1 MVDFTAMAANARK
14 RGYGALQEELQH
26 TDKVKPSMI
35 ALAQVSTNLGCLG
48 HIEHDLGLGS
58 GRRPVSQR
66 MQLHCTHQ
74 QRHKMSMQ
82 CCTPVSWL
90 YMSWQPGA

>member
-1 MVDFTAMAANARK
+1 MMDFAAMAADTRK

-26 TDKVKPSMI
+26 TDKVEPSMI
-35 ALAQVSTNLGCLG
+35 ALAQVSTYLGCLG

-58 GRRPVSQR
+58 GRCPVSQR

-74 QRHKMSMQ
+74 HRD
-82 CCTPVSWL
+82 TR
-90 YMSWQPGA
+90 